1 MDVGG
6 SNGVVHVIDRV
17 LYPLTTAGNLV
28 QTLSSDPEGRSVHKH
43 GLAKRWALGCV
54 IFSHKL
60 RQKWYVTGGT
70 KFTKPRTT
78 F

>member
-28 QTLSSDPEGRSVHKH
+28 QTLASDPEGRSVHIQG
-43 GLAKRWALGCV
+43 GLKSIPQVAR
-54 IFSHKL
+54 IF
-60 RQKWYVTGGT
+60 QA
-70 KFTKPRTT
+70 
-78 F
+78 